1 MKIAVMGAGGIG
13 GYVGGRLAE
22 AGADVTLIARGAHLE
37 VLRKTGLVI
46 ETPGGKVRLPDIRA
60 GGSPAEVGE
69 VDLVLFT
76 VKLADA
82 EDAAM
87 ALLPMLGS
95 HTRVLT
101 LQNGIDSKAII
112 ERHTG
117 PDRVAEGIIYLA
129 AYIRA
134 PGDIWHPGGVH
145 LTRADASPDDPV
157 MTELF
162 SMNDRLTDLDILPD
176 KNARQMVWGKFVN
189 LAAFAGVTSV
199 ARSPIGR
206 VYETP
211 ETLDL
216 FRDLLGE
223 NLAVA
228 RAEGLTFSDDHVE
241 TTIELFRNQPY
252 EQNSSMLVD
261 LEAGKPIEMPWLSGR
276 VLELA
281 RTHGIEVPANRAV
294 VAALAPFVNGTPTR

>member
-1 MKIAVMGAGGIG
+1 
-13 GYVGGRLAE
+13 
-22 AGADVTLIARGAHLE
+22 
-37 VLRKTGLVI
+37 VI
-46 ETPGGKVRLPDIRA
+46 ETPAGTVHLPDVRA
-60 GGSPAEVGE
+60 VGAPADVGE

-82 EDAAM
+82 EGAA
-87 ALLPMLGS
+87 ASLAPMLGPR
-95 HTRVLT
+95 TRILT

-112 ERHTG
+112 ERQVG
-117 PDRVAEGIIYLA
+117 PGRVAEGIIYLA
-129 AYIRA
+129 AYIRE
-134 PGDIWHPGGVH
+134 PGVIWHPGGVH

-189 LAAFAGVTSV
+189 LAAFAGATSI

-211 ETLDL
+211 ATLGF

-228 RAEGLTFSDDHVE
+228 RAEGLSFPEDHVE
-241 TTIELFRNQPY
+241 TTVELFRNQPY
-252 EQNSSMLVD
+252 EQKSSMLVD

-276 VLELA
+276 VVELA
-281 RTHGIEVPANRAV
+281 RLHGIDVPANRAV
-294 VAALAPFVNGTPTR
+294 VAALAPFVDGTPAR

>member
-22 AGADVTLIARGAHLE
+22 AGADVTLIARGAHLDA
-37 VLRKTGLVI
+37 LRRNGLVI
-46 ETPGGKVRLPDIRA
+46 ETPGGTVHMPGVSASGD
-60 GGSPAEVGE
+60 PAEVGE

-82 EDAAM
+82 EGAA
-87 ALLPMLGS
+87 ASLAPMLGP

-117 PDRVAEGIIYLA
+117 PGRVAEGIIYLA

-134 PGDIWHPGGVH
+134 PGVIWHPGGVH
-145 LTRADASPDDPV
+145 LSRADASPGDPV
-157 MTELF
+157 MADLF
-162 SMNDRLTDLDILPD
+162 AMNDDLVDLDILPD
-176 KNARQMVWGKFVN
+176 EDARQMVWGKFVN
-189 LAAFAGVTSV
+189 LSAFAGVTSI

-211 ETLDL
+211 ATLDF

-228 RAEGLTFSDDHVE
+228 RAEGLDFPDDHVE
-241 TTIELFRNQPY
+241 ATIGLFRNQPY
-252 EQNSSMLVD
+252 EQKSSMLVD

-276 VLELA
+276 VVDLA
-281 RTHGIEVPANRAV
+281 RSHGIDVPANRAV
-294 VAALAPFVNGTPTR
+294 AAALAPFTDGTPKR